1 MVIKGD
7 QCSMASGHPRGVRIE
22 LHLARLKK
30 MYIHKKEHLNTSASL
45 ATGSLLFIP
54 LTVNYHIQD
63 RIVMIM
69 DRFCMNSLLDFG
81 LV

>member
-22 LHLARLKK
+22 LHLGRLETMHITTKK
-30 MYIHKKEHLNTSASL
+30 VALELFSL
-45 ATGSLLFIP
+45 FGNRVFAVYSSDC
-54 LTVNYHIQD
+54 YHIED
-63 RIVMIM
+63 RVVMIM
-69 DRFCMNSLLDFG
+69 DRFCMNSLLNIG